1 MTTFVLIH
9 AAATDSW
16 YWHLLERELLAADC
30 DVVAVDLPI
39 DDDEKTLTDY
49 ADVVVAAIG
58 GREDVVVVG
67 HSFGGFT
74 APLVAERTSAAL
86 LVMLHAQI
94 PSPGESPGDWWE
106 NSGYVQAR
114 REQDERDG
122 QDAAGEPDPIEFMLH
137 DTPRPLA
144 EEAIRR
150 ERPQSSTPFERPWP
164 LQAWPEVPTRVLLS
178 SGDRFFP
185 EEFMRRHARERLG
198 IEAEVMPGDHCP
210 MLGHPEELAARLLAY
225 HGAL

>member
-1 MTTFVLIH
+1 MTTYVLIH

-16 YWHLLERELLAADC
+16 YWHLLERELVAADC

-39 DDDEKTLTDY
+39 DDDDKTLSDY
-49 ADVVVAAIG
+49 ADIVVDAIG
-58 GREDVVVVG
+58 DREDIVVVG

-74 APLVAERTSAAL
+74 APLVAERASAAL

-94 PSPGESPGDWWE
+94 PSPGETPGDWWE
-106 NSGYVQAR
+106 RSGYVEAR
-114 REQDERDG
+114 RTQDDG
-122 QDAAGEPDPIEFMLH
+122 DGVDAAGEADPIEFMLH

-144 EEAIRR
+144 EEALRR
-150 ERPQSSTPFERPWP
+150 ERKQSGTPFEHPWP
-164 LQAWPEVPTRVLLS
+164 LQAWPDVPTRVLLS

-185 EEFMRRHARERLG
+185 LEFMRRLAIERLG
-198 IEAEVMPGDHCP
+198 IRADVMPGDHCP

-225 HGAL
+225 HRAL